1 MKFPIATGNFLI
13 DGERYVNLMPVWNP
27 TGKYYELHG
36 TEGLEEFATL
46 GGYPSRGL
54 YVMSKD
60 ESVKFAVAG
69 GKFYRISADGTV
81 TEKGTLL
88 TSQGIVGM
96 ADNGLQLMIVD
107 GPNGYIYTKATDT
120 FAEITDPDFPGGT
133 AVAFKDGYF
142 ITVDPDTQIGRTCGL
157 YDGTAWD
164 ALDFASAEGDPDPL
178 VSVDASDE
186 NVWFYGKVTTEIF
199 YNAELEGFPFQRR
212 SGGVLNFGLAAK
224 NSLAQNNQARF
235 FLARTTAPQGERV
248 IVMVSG
254 FTPTII
260 SPRGLNEE
268 MAKFRDTADAE
279 GFAYMREGHSF
290 YAITFPSEGRTFIY
304 DASEE
309 QWHERSSVVDGV
321 DARWRARTYAY
332 FNGFHMVGDYTTG
345 KIYKLKTGAYSED
358 GAAIKRKFI
367 TPEAADRDSGKRIGV
382 SSLQVPMKVGVG
394 QAVVGEYEAVPA
406 DGSYAANGSVSA
418 GGDPVMLSSAEN
430 PMVSLRIS
438 HDGALTWT
446 KDRTAA
452 IGKLG
457 EYQRRVRFLALG
469 SGYKW
474 NVELSV
480 SDPVEGKFEGPLI
493 VGG

>member
-1 MKFPIATGNFLI
+1 
-13 DGERYVNLMPVWNP
+13 MPVWNP
-27 TGKYYELHG
+27 TGEYYELHG
-36 TEGLEEFATL
+36 TEGLEDFATVS
-46 GGYPSRGL
+46 GNPVRGL

-60 ESVKFAVAG
+60 ETRLYVVAG
-69 GKFYRISADGTV
+69 GKFYRIATDGTV
-81 TEKGTLL
+81 TEKGSLL

-96 ADNGLQLMIVD
+96 ADNGLQIIIVD
-107 GPNGYIYTKATDT
+107 GPYGYIYTKATDT
-120 FAEITDPDFPGGT
+120 FAQITDVDFPGGS

-199 YNAELEGFPFQRR
+199 YNAALEGFPFQRR
-212 SGGVLNFGLAAK
+212 GGGVLNFGLAAK
-224 NSLAQNNQARF
+224 NSLAQNDQARF

-248 IVMVSG
+248 VVMVRD

-268 MAKFRDTADAE
+268 IAKFANTLDAE

-290 YAITFPSEGRTFIY
+290 YCITFPSANRSFVY
-304 DASEE
+304 DASE
-309 QWHERSSVVDGV
+309 QKWHERSSTVSEAEV
-321 DARWRARTYAY
+321 RWRARCYAY
-332 FNGFHMVGDYTTG
+332 FNGFHMVGDYSTG
-345 KIYKLKTGAYSED
+345 KIYKLNTGAYSEA
-358 GAAIKRKFI
+358 GASHKRRFI
-367 TPEAADRDSGKRIGV
+367 TPKAEDRDNGKRIGV
-382 SSLQVPMKVGVG
+382 SSVQVPMAVGVG
-394 QAVVGEYEAVPA
+394 QAVVGSYETFPA
-406 DGSYAANGSVSA
+406 DGSYSADGSISA
-418 GGDPVMLSSAEN
+418 GGDPVMLSTAEN

-438 HDGALTWT
+438 HDECKTWV
-446 KDRTAA
+446 KDRMAA
-452 IGKLG
+452 IGKIG
-457 EYQRRVRFLALG
+457 EYKKRVRFLALG
-469 SGYKW
+469 SDYKW

-480 SDPVEGKFEGPLI
+480 SDPVEVKFKGPLI